1 MDDARHD
8 TKPGDPQ
15 VNPEAKKMGKGGLEV
30 CEGGKEG
37 VGSAEV
43 TENGTAETPLI
54 KAETE
59 TTGKKEEGGEE
70 EKKMTKE
77 GEEEEAGGK
86 GGKAGDSPERRKDQN
101 QNTNTTEKVEGR
113 GVGVGGGATATAA
126 KEDNETTQEDEEEEE
141 DEEEDDMFG
150 SLSAFT
156 GEVLSTLGTPADPLS
171 SEERSPRPLSL
182 NGSDL
187 TSTMRLLQDLM
198 TFDEDDPEVTFCP
211 GPLDGQGRLA
221 IMSHLLAAL
230 VTTLDAQHLR
240 RLASRIM
247 SDTCLWVSRLF
258 RHFESTAYIHEDV
271 REGVVRVCRMLLHAR
286 YPRLASEGFQ
296 ALYARPPVIYTTST
310 ARPGLPTHLANMLG
324 LGSGCVRVVPCN
336 SVVGSPL
343 AMDVAALDRMM
354 VEDSAAQK
362 KPLLVIAN
370 AGGGALGGVDSVGR
384 ILELC
389 NAHDAWLHVEGH
401 ALAALTL
408 PNTPNLPAKIG
419 DSMTLPLSL
428 WLGIPSLPYVT
439 LYKAQE
445 TSAVHSAGLTALS
458 LHTRLSC
465 LPLWTTLMTLGQS
478 GVVSRFQHAF
488 EMSQH
493 LQLHLS
499 TLPRIRLLS
508 PAPLEG
514 SRMISIQDLVNKPI
528 STAQLLETVS
538 GSVVFQYVEE
548 ISGGSGGGVA
558 IPGKNSDYYDNL
570 NSWLGQVVRRDVG
583 TIPLELVQLETAG
596 LVLRWSPLEGPDTH
610 HITLADLDH
619 LIDSL
624 HHQLDILNA
633 TVEQRK
639 TFTELVSSATNL
651 QLVEI
656 PGWAGLGGVRYLAD
670 LWLDQDTFTPANRAD
685 INALNVHLVSQLK
698 ATDSAFSLSEGADG
712 LNCVRFGMVTAE
724 TDLSD
729 LLSLVIST
737 GKEIEKSSRFLDQ
750 MTDIVRKGIE
760 AATEDLKRENEE
772 RLWQEGIL
780 RHVPIV
786 GSVYNWFSP
795 PPPPGIKG
803 RTLDLTAG
811 VLESTENIYR
821 YHMQIRHGTAP
832 TRAETKLPPA
842 PSIQTPVTP
851 SASSPSHSRSSSTT
865 SALTP
870 GSTHS
875 RNASENQ
882 PVIPQQD
889 GKMAAVSANGVPSP
903 PLPVAVQ
910 GQ

>member
-1 MDDARHD
+1 MED
-8 TKPGDPQ
+8 TKEDNKPGDQ
-15 VNPEAKKMGKGGLEV
+15 KENSEAKKMGKGGLEV
-30 CEGGKEG
+30 CEGGKKS

-43 TENGTAETPLI
+43 TENGKPEAQHI
-54 KAETE
+54 KEDTE
-59 TTGKKEEGGEE
+59 AGLKKEAEEKIKENITKEE
-70 EKKMTKE
+70 EGQTDCDTQTNTPEKKKMQKIKTERVGGGAEGATSREDKEVDEEEEEE
-77 GEEEEAGGK
+77 GEEEE
-86 GGKAGDSPERRKDQN
+86 
-101 QNTNTTEKVEGR
+101 
-113 GVGVGGGATATAA
+113 
-126 KEDNETTQEDEEEEE
+126 EEE
-141 DEEEDDMFG
+141 DVFAG
-150 SLSAFT
+150 LSTFA
-156 GEVLSTLGTPADPLS
+156 GEVFGTLATPTDPLS
-171 SEERSPRPLSL
+171 GEERSPRPLSL

-187 TSTMRLLQDLM
+187 SSTMRLLQDLV
-198 TFDEDDPEVTFCP
+198 TYDEDDPEMTYCP

-221 IMSHLLAAL
+221 AVSHLLAAL
-230 VTTLDAQHLR
+230 VTTLDPQHLR

-296 ALYARPPVIYTTST
+296 ALYARPPVIYTSST
-310 ARPGLPTHLANMLG
+310 VRPGLPNHLANMLG
-324 LGSGCVRVVPCN
+324 LGSSCVRVVPCN

-384 ILELC
+384 VLELC
-389 NAHDAWLHVEGH
+389 SAHDAWLHVEGH

-458 LHTRLSC
+458 LHVRLSC

-488 EMSQH
+488 ELGRH

-514 SRMISIQDLVNKPI
+514 STVVTIQDLVSKPI

-538 GSVVFQYVEE
+538 GSVVFQYIEE
-548 ISGGSGGGVA
+548 ASSNSGGGRA
-558 IPGKNSDYYDNL
+558 ISTKNSEYYDNL

-596 LVLRWSPLEGPDTH
+596 LVLRWSPLEGPDTY
-610 HITLADLDH
+610 HITLADVDH

-639 TFTELVSSATNL
+639 TFTSLVSSATNL

-670 LWLDQDTFTPANRAD
+670 LWLDQETFTPANRAD

-698 ATDSAFSLSEGADG
+698 ATDSAFSLGEGSDG
-712 LNCVRFGMVTAE
+712 LNCVRFGMVTAD

-729 LLSLVIST
+729 LLSLVITT

-821 YHMQIRHGTAP
+821 YHMQIRHGSAP
-832 TRAETKLPPA
+832 TRSETKLPPA

-875 RNASENQ
+875 RNTSENQ
-882 PVIPQQD
+882 PIATQQD
-889 GKMAAVSANGVPSP
+889 GKAAVSANGVPAPALQSAV
-903 PLPVAVQ
+903 VAVQ